1 LPRGGFAALV
11 GVYAAG
17 VTGASVFAKRRGL
30 PDHVSPWDLVLIGV
44 ATHKLSRRLT
54 KDSVTSPLRAP
65 FAEFR
70 EPAGS
75 GEINEDVKGRGLKK
89 AIGEL
94 VTCPFCIGQWVATAL
109 VFGLVFAPRATR
121 LVASVFASA
130 AIADFLQLGYARAEQ
145 AADEG

>member
-1 LPRGGFAALV
+1 MAGFAALV

-17 VTGASVFAKRRGL
+17 VAGASWFAKRRGL
-30 PDHVSPWDLVLIGV
+30 PDHISPFDLVLVGV
-44 ATHKLSRRLT
+44 ATHKLSRRLA

-70 EPAGS
+70 GPAGP
-75 GEINEDVKGRGLKK
+75 GELDEEVKGRGLKQ
-89 AIGEL
+89 AVGEL
-94 VTCPFCIGQWVATAL
+94 ITCPFCIGQWVATAL

-130 AIADFLQLGYARAEQ
+130 AIADFLQLGYARAEHV
-145 AADEG
+145 ADQEP